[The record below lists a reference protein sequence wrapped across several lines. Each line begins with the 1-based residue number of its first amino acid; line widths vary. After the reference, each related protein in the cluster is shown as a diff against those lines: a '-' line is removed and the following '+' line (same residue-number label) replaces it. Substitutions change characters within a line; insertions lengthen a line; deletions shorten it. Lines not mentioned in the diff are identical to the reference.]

1 MYGQLILLSGVIYSM
16 LGVDEAIK
24 LIVGIIL
31 GLIAIYGILDIFWF
45 RKLAQ
50 KSSYR
55 SKALNVLIILSI
67 LTMIFVSA
75 KLFTLPIIIQILLLN
90 TVDLSILILA
100 TTAIVLI
107 FKTSVTTNFAQGMM
121 ATFGAFF
128 AASVVMKLIANGST
142 NMTLILF
149 TGLFAGIA
157 ISFLLGLFIDV
168 MIIRKGKNVN
178 SVGKQMITMG
188 LVMIIMGLIPV
199 LFGTNPI
206 VLPAFSVDV
215 KIFNIGDN
223 PMVIPVQNLYAIGIT
238 VIVLATL
245 FLALRFTKWGLGV
258 RATAS
263 SEVVASMMGVN
274 THVITAMSWAIAG
287 GLGAIAAFFYAS
299 MGTQVQVASMVPV
312 QVNAFMAAV
321 LGSFG
326 SFGGS
331 IIGALLINIFSS
343 IAPYYNGTWQL
354 VIVYGIIL
362 LIVLAKPLGL
372 FGKKIAKKV

>member
-1 MYGQLILLSGVIYSM
+1 MPGIDVAVRQILI
-16 LGVDEAIK
+16 
-24 LIVGIIL
+24 IIL
-31 GLIAIYGILDIFWF
+31 GLIAIYAALDLFWF
-45 RKLAQ
+45 RKKTQ
-50 KSSYR
+50 KSLYR
-55 SKALNVLIILSI
+55 SKALNVLILLSI
-67 LTMIFVSA
+67 LTMIIVSA
-75 KLFTLPIIIQILLLN
+75 RLFTLPIIIQILLLN

-100 TTAIVLI
+100 TTAVVLI

-128 AASVVMKLIANGST
+128 AASVVMKLIAGGST

-149 TGLFAGIA
+149 SGLFAGIA

-188 LVMIIMGLIPV
+188 LVMVIMGIIPV
-199 LFGTNPI
+199 IFGSNPI

-223 PMVIPVQNLYAIGIT
+223 PMVIPVQNLYAIVIT
-238 VIVLATL
+238 VIVLSAL
-245 FLALRFTKWGLGV
+245 FIALRFTKWGLGV

-263 SEVVASMMGVN
+263 SETVASMMGVN

-331 IIGALLINIFSS
+331 IIGAILINVFTS